1 MVLFVGCVVKMKA
14 VLVVKKVGV
23 QKRIFVKII
32 SAVTKSGYDSCCQCP
47 DFPCQDSILHKLR
60 IRTFCKFIGQYG
72 EEKLIVCLRKNESN
86 GVIYHYP
93 NSHLGDYDLESEEAI
108 YHLILKGK

>member
-32 SAVTKSGYDSCCQCP
+32 SAAQS
-47 DFPCQDSILHKLR
+47 QDMIVVANVLIFLVR
-60 IRTFCKFIGQYG
+60 IVFYTSYGRTFCKFIGQYG

>member
-32 SAVTKSGYDSCCQCP
+32 SAAQS
-47 DFPCQDSILHKLR
+47 QDMILHKLR

-72 EEKLIVCLRKNESN
+72 EEKLIACLRKNESN

>member
-1 MVLFVGCVVKMKA
+1 MG
-14 VLVVKKVGV
+14 KK
-23 QKRIFVKII
+23 
-32 SAVTKSGYDSCCQCP
+32 
-47 DFPCQDSILHKLR
+47 
-60 IRTFCKFIGQYG
+60 
-72 EEKLIVCLRKNESN
+72 IVCLRKNESN

>member
-32 SAVTKSGYDSCCQCP
+32 SAAQS
-47 DFPCQDSILHKLR
+47 QDMIVVANVLIFLVR
-60 IRTFCKFIGQYG
+60 IVFYTSYG
-72 EEKLIVCLRKNESN
+72 LEHFVNLLDNMGKKN
-86 GVIYHYP
+86 
-93 NSHLGDYDLESEEAI
+93 
-108 YHLILKGK
+108 

>member
-32 SAVTKSGYDSCCQCP
+32 SAAQS
-47 DFPCQDSILHKLR
+47 QDMIVVANVLILHKLR

>member
-1 MVLFVGCVVKMKA
+1 MVLFVGCVVKMNA

-32 SAVTKSGYDSCCQCP
+32 SAAQSQDYDSCCQCP

>member
-32 SAVTKSGYDSCCQCP
+32 SAAQS
-47 DFPCQDSILHKLR
+47 QDMIVVANVLIFLVR
-60 IRTFCKFIGQYG
+60 IVFYTSYG
-72 EEKLIVCLRKNESN
+72 LIACLRKNESN

>member
-1 MVLFVGCVVKMKA
+1 MLF
-14 VLVVKKVGV
+14 
-23 QKRIFVKII
+23 R
-32 SAVTKSGYDSCCQCP
+32 S
-47 DFPCQDSILHKLR
+47 KLR

>member
-1 MVLFVGCVVKMKA
+1 MKDELGLGYCG
-14 VLVVKKVGV
+14 LVCGLC
-23 QKRIFVKII
+23 
-32 SAVTKSGYDSCCQCP
+32 S
-47 DFPCQDSILHKLR
+47 
-60 IRTFCKFIGQYG
+60 
-72 EEKLIVCLRKNESN
+72 

>member
-23 QKRIFVKII
+23 QKR
-32 SAVTKSGYDSCCQCP
+32 SGYDSCCQCP

-72 EEKLIVCLRKNESN
+72 EEKLIACLRKNESN